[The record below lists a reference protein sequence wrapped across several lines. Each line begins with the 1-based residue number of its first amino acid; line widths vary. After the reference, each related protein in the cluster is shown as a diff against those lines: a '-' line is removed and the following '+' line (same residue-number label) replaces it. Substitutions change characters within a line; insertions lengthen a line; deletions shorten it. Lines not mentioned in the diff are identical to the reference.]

1 MKKTNCTLCVIKPHV
16 IKAQQAG
23 ELLTHISS
31 SGYSIEG
38 LFSVHMTLQMAHEL
52 FEVYR
57 GMVWLNGWTR
67 AVVGHYLHTNA
78 TNRFCVGVLPNY
90 TALIEHM
97 CITPVLAVLITG
109 GTKGSTGSDWDD
121 TTVVSSFREFA
132 GPHNPSLAKALRPRS
147 LRALFGVDSVRN
159 AVHCTDLEDDGELEC
174 RYFFET
180 LASL

>member
-1 MKKTNCTLCVIKPHV
+1 MVGWMYTSSCETLH
-16 IKAQQAG
+16 A
-23 ELLTHISS
+23 S
-31 SGYSIEG
+31 
-38 LFSVHMTLQMAHEL
+38 
-52 FEVYR
+52 
-57 GMVWLNGWTR
+57 
-67 AVVGHYLHTNA
+67 
-78 TNRFCVGVLPNY
+78 NRFCVGVLPNY